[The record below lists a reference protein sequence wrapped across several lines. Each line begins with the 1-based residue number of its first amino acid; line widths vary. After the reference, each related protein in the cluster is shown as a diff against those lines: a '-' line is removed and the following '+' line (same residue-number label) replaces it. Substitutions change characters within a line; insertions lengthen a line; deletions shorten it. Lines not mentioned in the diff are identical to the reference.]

1 MSQEDLEEKKPPP
14 VSPRGQPG
22 TSPRARLALL
32 SSLAFIFP
40 VSIAA
45 GGFAGHYMDQKLA
58 TFPWLTLL
66 GLLFGVAAGFI
77 NLLKAVKAF
86 DKND

>member
-1 MSQEDLEEKKPPP
+1 MSQEGLEDKKPPS
-14 VSPRGQPG
+14 V
-22 TSPRARLALL
+22 SPRARLALL

-45 GGFAGHYMDQKLA
+45 GGFSGHYLDQKLA

-66 GLLFGVAAGFI
+66 GLLFGIAAGFI

-86 DKND
+86 DRAD

>member
-1 MSQEDLEEKKPPP
+1 MSQKGPEEERKPPP
-14 VSPRGQPG
+14 VA
-22 TSPRARLALL
+22 PRARLALL

-45 GGFAGHYMDQKLA
+45 AGFSGHYLDQKLA

-66 GLLFGVAAGFI
+66 GLFFGVAAGFI

-86 DKND
+86 DKVD

>member
-1 MSQEDLEEKKPPP
+1 MSPEGVEEKEPP
-14 VSPRGQPG
+14 
-22 TSPRARLALL
+22 
-32 SSLAFIFP
+32 
-40 VSIAA
+40 
-45 GGFAGHYMDQKLA
+45 AGHYLDQKLA

-86 DKND
+86 DPHD

>member
-1 MSQEDLEEKKPPP
+1 MSQKGPEEERKPPP
-14 VSPRGQPG
+14 VA
-22 TSPRARLALL
+22 PRARLALL
-32 SSLAFIFP
+32 SSLACHLSN

-45 GGFAGHYMDQKLA
+45 GGFSGHYLDQKLA

-66 GLLFGVAAGFI
+66 GLFFGVAAGFI

-86 DKND
+86 DKVD

>member
-1 MSQEDLEEKKPPP
+1 MSQKGPEEERKPPP
-14 VSPRGQPG
+14 VA
-22 TSPRARLALL
+22 PRARLALL

-45 GGFAGHYMDQKLA
+45 GGFSGHYLDQKLA

-86 DKND
+86 DKVD

>member
-1 MSQEDLEEKKPPP
+1 MSQKGSEEERKPPP
-14 VSPRGQPG
+14 VA
-22 TSPRARLALL
+22 PRARLALL

-45 GGFAGHYMDQKLA
+45 GGFSGHYLDQKLA

-86 DKND
+86 DKVD

>member
-1 MSQEDLEEKKPPP
+1 MSQEGPEKDQKPPA
-14 VSPRGQPG
+14 V
-22 TSPRARLALL
+22 SPRARLALL

-45 GGFAGHYMDQKLA
+45 GGFGGHYLDQKLA
-58 TFPWLTLL
+58 TFPWLTLI

-86 DKND
+86 DKDD

>member
-1 MSQEDLEEKKPPP
+1 MSQEGLEEKKPPP
-14 VSPRGQPG
+14 V
-22 TSPRARLALL
+22 SPRARLALL

-40 VSIAA
+40 VSIAV
-45 GGFAGHYMDQKLA
+45 GGFSGHYLDQELA

-77 NLLKAVKAF
+77 NLFKAVKAF

>member
-1 MSQEDLEEKKPPP
+1 MSQKGPEEERKPPP
-14 VSPRGQPG
+14 VA
-22 TSPRARLALL
+22 PRARLALL

-45 GGFAGHYMDQKLA
+45 GGFSGHYLDQKLA

-66 GLLFGVAAGFI
+66 GLFFGVAAGFI

-86 DKND
+86 DKVD